1 MIAAVLQLKSG
12 VVGVPRLLCLPF
24 LALSCAPFVSAFWR
38 IPKPPY
44 LIAPTVA
51 LFLLY
56 PITAPHGIIYGR
68 DPIYNFAFTNQ
79 VATTGFWQPGSIGG
93 LADTYSLYPLGNVFQ
108 AYLIRT
114 AGLDGE
120 VAFLW
125 LEPMIRMLAVPA
137 TVYAIGPRLFA
148 RGTAAPG
155 LFVYMGAAS
164 VLFSLMIPQ

>member
-1 MIAAVLQLKSG
+1 MIAVALQSTYG
-12 VVGVPRLLCLPF
+12 VIGVPRLLSLTS
-24 LALSCAPFVSAFWR
+24 LALSCAPCLSAFWR

-125 LEPMIRMLAVPA
+125 LEPVIRLLAVPA
-137 TVYAIGPRLFA
+137 TVFALGQRMLRRRFAALGP
-148 RGTAAPG
+148 
-155 LFVYMGAAS
+155 
-164 VLFSLMIPQ
+164 

>member
-12 VVGVPRLLCLPF
+12 VVGVPRLLFLTF
-24 LALSCAPFVSAFWR
+24 LALSCAPFLSAFWR

-79 VATTGFWQPGSIGG
+79 VATTGLWPHGSFGG
-93 LADTYSLYPLGNVFQ
+93 LAYQYYILHLVNAYS
-108 AYLIRT
+108 AY
-114 AGLDGE
+114 
-120 VAFLW
+120 
-125 LEPMIRMLAVPA
+125 
-137 TVYAIGPRLFA
+137 
-148 RGTAAPG
+148 
-155 LFVYMGAAS
+155 
-164 VLFSLMIPQ
+164 